1 MEPNFFEIAK
11 SQFLQNHFFVWLLNW
26 ANDENKDFNKEL
38 NKIAKDFVRLL
49 LGEKPDFPIKNVK
62 AVGQWNNIDIKVAV
76 NDEYIIA
83 INNKLSDTCFTTQ
96 LMDYKI
102 QINEHYPTKKNKFIY
117 LITKND
123 DWYYYSGIRDL
134 SFDIIDRQM
143 ILDFMNKQQT
153 DNDIF
158 NDYKD
163 YLNKI
168 EIETNSFNKYH
179 NIITNSYA
187 AEGFYLKLK
196 NIIME
201 KNLLAMWEYDSD
213 MNGDFIK
220 FYYYDLYKIE
230 NIGMLFIQLENHI
243 NGSDIQ
249 LNIKICQWE
258 PSTDNLQK
266 IFNELKPIAEKNGL
280 YVVKPNK
287 YIVDHESTV
296 AIVPNLIKTDN
307 DDNINW
313 DDFLQTLEK
322 LEKTIDEYNEEKI
335 SLLEPD

>member
-1 MEPNFFEIAK
+1 
-11 SQFLQNHFFVWLLNW
+11 
-26 ANDENKDFNKEL
+26 
-38 NKIAKDFVRLL
+38 
-49 LGEKPDFPIKNVK
+49 
-62 AVGQWNNIDIKVAV
+62 
-76 NDEYIIA
+76 
-83 INNKLSDTCFTTQ
+83 
-96 LMDYKI
+96 
-102 QINEHYPTKKNKFIY
+102 
-117 LITKND
+117 
-123 DWYYYSGIRDL
+123 
-134 SFDIIDRQM
+134 M

-266 IFNELKPIAEKNGL
+266 IFNEIKPIAEKNGL
-280 YVVKPNK
+280 NVVKPNK
-287 YIVDHESTV
+287 YIVDHDSTV

-322 LEKTIDEYNEEKI
+322 LEKTIDEYNEGKI